1 MVGNAW
7 ELTWTHGDVY
17 VASSNNSLLALG
29 GGFSYPNDSRLATHS
44 ASPYGDRPFEG
55 RHDIGL
61 RLVRRDA
68 GLSTPATG
76 TEPSGDNAFETS
88 GIHKW
93 KFSDSYQSAAG
104 TAPSTSNILAMVSIP
119 SNTFLR
125 APEWN
130 EVQIHPFDMSQYEI
144 SYEKWMTVYFW
155 GIENGYEFDQD
166 GCMGSMRWFDF
177 DHSPDEPVTAI
188 PWHDM
193 LVWCNALSAMEG
205 LDPVYYTNEARTVEY
220 KSALK
225 IRGNKLDLQELVDI
239 KKGIKE
245 GSLWRSDGTDCEP
258 FLFPNWA
265 NNGYRLPTKAEFESA
280 ARGGLEKNNYSWGA
294 DGGAYT
300 NHAWDIRNAG
310 GTTHPVGQLQPNG
323 YGLYDIQGNVFEASW
338 SVSRQRDPDRDY
350 WEDINNPK
358 CGRYTAWQKDETVQP
373 NREAPLRFGGFVF
386 LVNRIGAEC
395 RGGFR

>member
-1 MVGNAW
+1 
-7 ELTWTHGDVY
+7 
-17 VASSNNSLLALG
+17 
-29 GGFSYPNDSRLATHS
+29 
-44 ASPYGDRPFEG
+44 
-55 RHDIGL
+55 
-61 RLVRRDA
+61 
-68 GLSTPATG
+68 
-76 TEPSGDNAFETS
+76 
-88 GIHKW
+88 
-93 KFSDSYQSAAG
+93 
-104 TAPSTSNILAMVSIP
+104 
-119 SNTFLR
+119 
-125 APEWN
+125 
-130 EVQIHPFDMSQYEI
+130 
-144 SYEKWMTVYFW
+144 
-155 GIENGYEFDQD
+155 
-166 GCMGSMRWFDF
+166 
-177 DHSPDEPVTAI
+177 
-188 PWHDM
+188 
-193 LVWCNALSAMEG
+193 
-205 LDPVYYTNEARTVEY
+205 VEY

-245 GSLWRSDGTDCEP
+245 GSLWSSDGPDCEP

-373 NREAPLRFGGFVF
+373 NRDAPLALGDSFFWSTGLGLNAGVVSGEANNLFATH
-386 LVNRIGAEC
+386 NASDC
-395 RGGFR
+395 GFRVVRCDSNVHPTNGLEDLVVTIQLTYDTNEFTDLQGQCAQGNVYRNGQYNQHGVESNAVVSWMFNTGGPVKSHPVIVNDVVYVGGGDGFYAIDALTGIQRWEISIPEGVESSACVVDGVVYFGANDKKLYSVNVDGTVNWSGLVGSIWG